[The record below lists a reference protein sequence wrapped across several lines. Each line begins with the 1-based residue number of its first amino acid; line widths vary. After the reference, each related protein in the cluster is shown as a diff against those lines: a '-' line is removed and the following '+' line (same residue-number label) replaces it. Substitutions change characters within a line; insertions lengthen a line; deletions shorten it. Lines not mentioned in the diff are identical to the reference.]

1 MHLITQSRPYPCVCV
16 CVCVCEHEQ
25 FQRRSFLPSR
35 KYRRCTMRSIVYR
48 PSLRTIA
55 NEVCSRFIY
64 PHREERAI
72 VESIERASISFAQHE
87 DYSVGSPSPE
97 IDQHIVGTPIVH
109 HHHVSSMNFLVLFAP
124 ITNNTITLFL
134 SPTIHASYYPSTTKP
149 VIDQFITHTTQ
160 SRTTTIH
167 PPSRSSPS
175 ITHTHTLSLSI
186 SIRISQRSTRP
197 RSNVVSSFKRNP
209 RRPSYPSII
218 W

>member
-1 MHLITQSRPYPCVCV
+1 MCVLRANASDHAITSISMCVCV

-109 HHHVSSMNFLVLFAP
+109 HHHVSSMNFFFVCP
-124 ITNNTITLFL
+124 NHKQHNH
-134 SPTIHASYYPSTTKP
+134 S
-149 VIDQFITHTTQ
+149 
-160 SRTTTIH
+160 
-167 PPSRSSPS
+167 
-175 ITHTHTLSLSI
+175 LSLS
-186 SIRISQRSTRP
+186 
-197 RSNVVSSFKRNP
+197 
-209 RRPSYPSII
+209 
-218 W
+218 